1 MLRLAITAQMIRLR
15 LCDSYRKRV
24 AVLADHEN
32 RDRGEIVQTVII
44 IAVLAGLAIVV
55 LGVIVAKVNHWGAK
69 VPDTNSNP
77 NG

>member
-1 MLRLAITAQMIRLR
+1 MLQLAVTAQLIGLR
-15 LCDSYRKRV
+15 VQDTYRRRV
-24 AVLADHEN
+24 ALLADRGN

-44 IAVLAGLAIVV
+44 IAVLAGLAIAV